1 MKIVRFK
8 HNSHTRYGVKEGDI
22 IRCIRG
28 NPFDQFTTPGCHFEF
43 DGNQCRFEEVTLLP
57 PCLPSKIVCV
67 GMNHWSMV
75 DEDHKPHDTP
85 LIFIK
90 PGTAIIGPEENIEF
104 SASMK
109 NVGFEGEL
117 AAVIGRTAKNIPEE
131 KAGEYILGYTCHND
145 VSDYDAIKEDGFS
158 LTRGK
163 ARDTFGPLGPWIET
177 DLDLADTKL
186 ESYLNGELFQSGYT
200 RDLIHSVGRLF
211 SFMSGIMTLLP
222 GDVVSTG
229 TPKKSPTRLKHE
241 DVVEIVIDGI
251 GSLKNYVVQK

>member
-1 MKIVRFK
+1 MRIVRF
-8 HNSHTRYGVKEGDI
+8 STPGGPRFGVLEGDVI
-22 IRCIRG
+22 SGISG
-28 NPFDQFTTPGCHFEF
+28 SPFDQFTGPGCNFEL
-43 DGNQCRFEEVTLLP
+43 DGSTCRLDEVKMLA
-57 PCLPSKIVCV
+57 PCNPSKVVCV

-75 DEDHKPHDTP
+75 EGDNKPHDTP

-90 PGTAIIGPEENIEF
+90 PTTAVIGPEENIVF
-104 SASMK
+104 SSSSA

-117 AAVIGRTAKNIPEE
+117 AVVIGRKAREIPRE
-131 KAGEYILGYTCHND
+131 KAKDHILGYTCHND

-177 DLDLADTKL
+177 DVDAENLKL
-186 ESYLNGELFQSGYT
+186 ESFLNGQLFQSGFT
-200 RDLIHSVGRLF
+200 RDLIHDISSLI

-229 TPKKSPTRLKHE
+229 TPKKSPTRLKHG
-241 DVVEIVIDGI
+241 DVIEIVIEGL
-251 GSLKNYVVQK
+251 GTLKNYVVQK